1 MSPAVLLSRQM
12 LVTWT
17 SAKGYVLVHKHTEN
31 VPPLGVNL
39 STEENGM

>member
-1 MSPAVLLSRQM
+1 MSLVVFLFRQM

-17 SAKGYVLVHKHTEN
+17 LVKAYVLVHKATEN
-31 VPPLGVNL
+31 VLPLGVNL